1 MTEKKRPPSLESLER
16 RLRKARGAHEE
27 AEPKRYRPGPLAQA
41 FRLMTEM
48 AAALFV
54 GGVLG
59 WGLDRWLGTRPW
71 LLLVFL
77 FFGVAAGFLSAFRT
91 WRSYGEGDA
100 QQGGGGDNGG

>member
-1 MTEKKRPPSLESLER
+1 MSEEKPPPSLKNLER
-16 RLRKARGAHEE
+16 RLDKLRGAHEE
-27 AEPKRYRPGPLAQA
+27 AEPKRYRPGTLAQA

-77 FFGVAAGFLSAFRT
+77 FLGVAAGILNAYRT
-91 WRSYGEGDA
+91 WKSYGDSGAD
-100 QQGGGGDNGG
+100 